1 MFSKT
6 RLLVSSGL
14 ILFAASAASAQS
26 EPARIIDE
34 GLNRSQV
41 MLTASEMMDGIGPRL
56 TGSPNM
62 TRAENWAIDKFQS
75 YGLINIHRE
84 PFLFGRGWEIVSSS
98 AVMVTP
104 RRVQMTAIPMAWSP
118 PTDGT
123 IRAEVIVAPI
133 SKREHFAAWHGKL
146 AGKIV
151 MVTLPDT
158 ESGEPKEP
166 AFKRL
171 TDADIKEDDSYH
183 LPDYDPD
190 AVNKR
195 KQRRDFPKELDAFLK
210 AEGAVAWIKK
220 SYRDGLLVHGEGY
233 NYGIGETLSLPVLEV
248 AAEDYRR
255 LARLAKIG
263 PAPTVELTSN
273 VRFVDG
279 DGNANNIIA
288 DIPGTDPKAGY
299 VMAGAHFDS
308 WVAGDGA
315 SDNGAGSAVVI
326 EAARILKAIGARP
339 KRTIRFA
346 LWEGE
351 EQGLLGSRAYIEK
364 HFVDR
369 PSDPNARGIEAY
381 RVGAVA
387 HQPRHCLAFNHD
399 APPGPCNAPH
409 LEPGPLGP

>member
-1 MFSKT
+1 MISKT
-6 RLLVSSGL
+6 RLLATAGFM
-14 ILFAASAASAQS
+14 LFAATPAAAQS
-26 EPARIIDE
+26 TPARIIDE

-62 TRAENWAIDKFQS
+62 TRAEDWAIGKFQS
-75 YGLINIHRE
+75 YGLSNIHRE
-84 PFLFGRGWEIVSSS
+84 PFLFGRGWEIISSS

-123 IRAEVIVAPI
+123 IRGEVIVATMT
-133 SKREHFAAWHGKL
+133 KREHYAAWHGKL

-171 TDADIKEDDSYH
+171 TDADIKEDDSYQ
-183 LPDYDPD
+183 LPEYDPD
-190 AVNKR
+190 AVNRR

-220 SYRDGLLVHGEGY
+220 SYRDGMLLHGEGY

-255 LARLAKIG
+255 LARLAKLG

-308 WVAGDGA
+308 WVAGEGA
-315 SDNGAGSAVVI
+315 AQAHHPLRLVGRRGTRP
-326 EAARILKAIGARP
+326 ARQPRLYRKAFRRSPRRSQRARD
-339 KRTIRFA
+339 R
-346 LWEGE
+346 
-351 EQGLLGSRAYIEK
+351 GLLFVERGLSDHPQAGLWSDESLFQHGQRLRQVPRNLCRA
-364 HFVDR
+364 
-369 PSDPNARGIEAY
+369 
-381 RVGAVA
+381 
-387 HQPRHCLAFNHD
+387 
-399 APPGPCNAPH
+399 
-409 LEPGPLGP
+409 